1 MSTVIDPILIPDA
14 AIFTDGQWK
23 IPIRGIYRPL
33 RENGGPIVAAFMTGW
48 RAQTLFN
55 GFACYPILQL
65 CSETEFGMRILNTEG
80 RFLGDCIQQM
90 GPVDAQRFRKQ
101 VLHILGPLF
110 RSLLFDARPA
120 LSPAAG
126 ALLQLSPTVTF
137 RIAQIVQQELVAD
150 PLTLAAQDL
159 PEILTINS
167 CQDERPIP
175 IHPLRIERALALDDF
190 QARIAQASDG
200 VMHWPSPV
208 DGAPVAAQ
216 GSLCFSDMA
225 IGYRFHDFRHG
236 ITFFLFAA
244 DECARPVGLYLPQ
257 LDLFVPRGRGYVRW
271 AAGTMA
277 CNISPSLIHLVC
289 RHGLDLIPYL
299 ARGATRTVNLMR
311 SPPWTH
317 MAHQLWNE
325 MGGMQ
330 QHVEL
335 APRGA
340 RVPETIAPCGGVG
353 MELYGPVDVLFP
365 EWSGRVRRDL
375 PDPDAAIRSSYRSD
389 ACVVRITS
397 HYVSARLRD
406 RLRRHALS
414 TCTCLGQIR
423 SFQAMQRDTK
433 TRKPIIMIGLRVEN
447 RTHEDL
453 GGLLVRLLTRIAQ
466 YHPGAIAIL
475 DGHNTRVGAGGNM
488 IESHGESVAL
498 EHPARVERRLV
509 LQLRQQLAAADLCI
523 IDTIGRPMS
532 DSLALATAS
541 DCFFAI
547 WGACL
552 AKFRWVANKPGVA
565 LTSRDNILHRPDLA
579 IYHTAANMEAPTEMV
594 IPDPAWVHDLPD
606 APVLMNPGPGQPRFF
621 NFRIEEEPVFGAM
634 LDIVGRVMATAIDQ
648 A

>member
-1 MSTVIDPILIPDA
+1 MTTVIDPILIRDA

-23 IPIRGIYRPL
+23 IPIRGVYQPL
-33 RENGGPIVAAFMTGW
+33 RENGGPIVRGFMTGW

-55 GFACYPILQL
+55 GFASYPILQL

-90 GPVDAQRFRKQ
+90 GPVDARRFRKQ

-110 RSLLFDARPA
+110 RSVLFDARPV
-120 LSPAAG
+120 LSAAAS

-137 RIAQIVQQELVAD
+137 KIAQIVQQELIAD

-159 PEILTINS
+159 PEILTLNS
-167 CQDERPIP
+167 CQDDRPIP
-175 IHPLRIERALALDDF
+175 LESRRIERDLARDDF
-190 QARIAQASDG
+190 QLRIAQASEG

-208 DGAPVAAQ
+208 DGAPVPVQ

-225 IGYRFHDFRHG
+225 IGYRFHDHRHG

-257 LDLFVPRGRGYVRW
+257 LDLFVPRGPGYVRW

-289 RHGLDLIPYL
+289 RHGLELIPYL
-299 ARGATRTVNLMR
+299 ARGANRTVNLMR

-325 MGGMQ
+325 LGGMQ
-330 QHVEL
+330 HHVEQ
-335 APRGA
+335 APAGA
-340 RVPETIAPCGGVG
+340 QLPETIAPCGGVG

-365 EWSGRVRRDL
+365 EWSGRMKRGL
-375 PDPDAAIRSSYRSD
+375 PDADAAIRYSYRSD

-414 TCTCLGQIR
+414 TCTCLEQIR
-423 SFQAMQRDTK
+423 TLRAMQRDPP
-433 TRKPIIMIGLRVEN
+433 TRKPVIMIGLRVEN

-453 GGLLVRLLTRIAQ
+453 AGLLVRLPTRIAR
-466 YHPGAIAIL
+466 HFPGTIAIL

-488 IESHGESVAL
+488 IESHGEAVAL
-498 EHPARVERRLV
+498 EHPAQVERRLV
-509 LQLRQQLAAADLCI
+509 LQLRQQLAGAEIGIL
-523 IDTIGRPMS
+523 DTIGQPMS
-532 DSLALATAS
+532 DSLALATTS

-579 IYHTAANMEAPTEMV
+579 IYHTAANMEAPTEM
-594 IPDPAWVHDLPD
+594 ILPDPAWVHDLPD

-621 NFRIEEEPVFGAM
+621 NFRIEEEPIFDAM
-634 LDIVGRVMATAIDQ
+634 LGIVTRTMACRTDEA
-648 A
+648 